1 MTVLASADTHTLWE
15 ITLGM
20 GVVVLG
26 VVVVMMALLT
36 TFVAEIERG
45 AGRLLDNA
53 GGVAGNTKWIEELS
67 HTANALDD
75 VLTEASVQRS
85 YLNRPGARR

>member
-1 MTVLASADTHTLWE
+1 MTTLASADTHTLWE

-26 VVVVMMALLT
+26 VVVVLMALLI
-36 TFVAEIERG
+36 TFVAALERG

-53 GGVAGNTKWIEELS
+53 GQVAGNTKWIDELS
-67 HTANALDD
+67 HTAAALDD

-85 YLNRPGARR
+85 YLNRPGAKR